1 MRKKSSTKNE
11 QEDHAS
17 NSYDDRIMDLS
28 YAANN
33 ISDATD
39 KRFNLFQQ
47 FHENIQHGLAGSVWE
62 MISYDPMEFII
73 AHTYHLQ
80 LIRGTVKFKT
90 WNIYTDSGD
99 KTDTEKVPELVL
111 EDVIIGA
118 IPIEIISHENPL
130 SFAEHRYT
138 IKFFSHTDK
147 IFTIGP
153 KTLKRFSYH
162 CTNLDRRVRNL
173 LCLGSL

>member
-47 FHENIQHGLAGSVWE
+47 FHENIQRGLAGSVWE

-99 KTDTEKVPELVL
+99 KTDTEKIPELVL
-111 EDVIIGA
+111 EDVIICA
-118 IPIEIISHENPL
+118 ILIEIISHENPL

-138 IKFFSHTDK
+138 IKFFSHTGK
-147 IFTIGP
+147 IFTFGP
-153 KTLKRFSYH
+153 KTREEI
-162 CTNLDRRVRNL
+162 L
-173 LCLGSL
+173 LSLHEP